1 MQKAKSFDV
10 QKCYLFNM
18 KVLLFCLSFL
28 FWLTL
33 GPPFPKVLWSFSI
46 LEMHGDVYVF
56 GGKSGTTSSAFDSQS
71 LIYKLSC
78 SSGLCSWTT
87 LSQELK
93 VARHSM
99 VAIPVP
105 DHFCHVL
112 SDD

>member
-56 GGKSGTTSSAFDSQS
+56 GGMGGVSYSTFALQS

-87 LSQELK
+87 LSQQLK
-93 VARHSM
+93 VARQQL

-105 DHFCHVL
+105 DSFCT
-112 SDD
+112 